1 MGFLDEARDAVEGGV
16 CRGCGCTDEE
26 ACEGGCIWVE
36 PDLCS
41 RCAITDGD
49 DPNDGDDPDE

>member
-1 MGFLDEARDAVEGGV
+1 V
-16 CRGCGCTDEE
+16 CRGCGCTDEV

-41 RCAITDGD
+41 RCAISDGEA
-49 DPNDGDDPDE
+49 DDPDAELDPDE